1 MKKQN
6 LDFEM
11 VRDFFVEMKYIQ
23 FELFEKN
30 VGMFDFVILAIDLAL
45 NRYCLWSWDYS
56 AHALR
61 FAIVFFEKNVCY

>member
-45 NRYCLWSWDYS
+45 NRYCL
-56 AHALR
+56 
-61 FAIVFFEKNVCY
+61 